1 MKSNAPPTPLSPTPT
16 TLAESVAKQREAL
29 ANLLR
34 EPLALAAQACSRAW
48 PSRAGLNA
56 ALTHALATMPA
67 CKYLYAL
74 DTQAIQLSDNISR
87 VGLIETDYGRDRSD
101 RPYMREAVPN
111 QGFLLTQAYI
121 SLRAKRPSLT
131 AIQIVRD
138 DDGQVLGFVGADFD
152 LRDLPITGKLYDEP
166 TYWRQI
172 KGDPAIR
179 GAVFHQTRV
188 DSQMDLNLDTVIG
201 VMEELMTDHG
211 VFHGKLH
218 FSSSRATMW
227 LVDDPYRYRLLDIQ
241 ALTDPDTCLIY
252 PHVDYPANAL
262 VPKDKIRPVLDG
274 LRALRFMDE
283 TFYLRAGSLNIFN
296 GMVGLT
302 FSCDGSHYL
311 PWDEFLSKG
320 YDFWASG
327 KSLG

>member
-1 MKSNAPPTPLSPTPT
+1 MSTPT
-16 TLAESVAKQREAL
+16 TLAESVTRQRDAL
-29 ANLLR
+29 ADLLR

-56 ALTHALATMPA
+56 ALTHALTTMPA

-74 DTQAIQLSDNISR
+74 DTRAIQLSDNISR
-87 VGLIETDYGRDRSD
+87 EGLVETDYGRDRSD

-131 AIQIVRD
+131 AIQIVRA

-179 GAVFHQTRV
+179 GAVFHQTRA

-252 PHVDYPANAL
+252 PHVDYPDNAL
-262 VPKDKIRPVLDG
+262 VPKDKIRPVLDN
-274 LRALRFMDE
+274 LRLLRFMDE